1 MKFFSL
7 LLCIIVMVWCC
18 QKTSAD
24 SAQSISIAT
33 DGLTEE
39 RMKNIKG
46 VYCGSRLSGT
56 ISMICNYG
64 GRIKRTNGGGY
75 DGNGFSNSLE
85 NARIF
90 DTKSVRL
97 PLLPKELAHLMFPKK
112 YEKRIPGAQFQTR
125 IRAVDECCKK
135 SCSLWELSSYC
146 D

>member
-75 DGNGFSNSLE
+75 DGVSDGTFPIRREYCQKDLGY
-85 NARIF
+85 F
-90 DTKSVRL
+90 L
-97 PLLPKELAHLMFPKK
+97 P
-112 YEKRIPGAQFQTR
+112 Q
-125 IRAVDECCKK
+125 D
-135 SCSLWELSSYC
+135 
-146 D
+146 